1 MDSAPESAICDEDF
15 VICLKATPDTNLLS
29 KAYSDPN
36 LLDMKLLCLESVNT
50 KRPPGGGLCLLP
62 FVV

>member
-1 MDSAPESAICDEDF
+1 

-50 KRPPGGGLCLLP
+50 KRPPGGGLCFLP